1 MTLPLVSGG
10 TADRGGWRP
19 ARRRAVQLLVG
30 PSAAP
35 GAEDRRGS
43 GIIAAVGTSLESW
56 RQRARVLKREVYA
69 LYFAYRDPRVPWY
82 AKVVAACVVGYA
94 LSPIDLIPDFVP
106 VLGYVDD
113 LLLLPLGVVLVLKL
127 IPGDVMHDCRERA
140 ARQLDLPVNRV
151 AAAVIVA
158 LWLAAAV
165 VVGFVVVPR
174 VW

>member
-1 MTLPLVSGG
+1 
-10 TADRGGWRP
+10 
-19 ARRRAVQLLVG
+19 
-30 PSAAP
+30 
-35 GAEDRRGS
+35 
-43 GIIAAVGTSLESW
+43 VGTSLESW
-56 RQRARVLKREVYA
+56 RQRARALKREVYA

-82 AKVVAACVVGYA
+82 AKLVAACVVGYA

-113 LLLLPLGVVLVLKL
+113 LLLLPLGVVLVLRM
-127 IPGDVMHDCRERA
+127 IPADVMRDCRERA

-151 AAAVIVA
+151 AAAIIVA

-165 VVGFVVVPR
+165 VVGFIVVPR